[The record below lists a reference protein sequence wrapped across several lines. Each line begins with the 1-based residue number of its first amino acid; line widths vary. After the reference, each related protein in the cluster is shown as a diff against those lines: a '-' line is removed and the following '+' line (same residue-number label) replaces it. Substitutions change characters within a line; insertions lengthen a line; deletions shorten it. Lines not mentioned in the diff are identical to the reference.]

1 MGRRDI
7 LNMGITKAGPRA
19 LQMAGVTTDDID
31 FAQLYDCFTFIVL
44 RQLEEIG
51 FCKRGE
57 SPDFVADGHI
67 GLGGKLPVNTHGGLL
82 SEAHVAGMNHIVE
95 AVKQLRGEC
104 GDRQVKDA
112 EVGLVT
118 GYGDFGDGSALILAR
133 N

>member
-1 MGRRDI
+1 MGSEMCIRD
-7 LNMGITKAGPRA
+7 
-19 LQMAGVTTDDID
+19 
-31 FAQLYDCFTFIVL
+31 
-44 RQLEEIG
+44 
-51 FCKRGE
+51 
-57 SPDFVADGHI
+57 SI